1 MVPLRR
7 RGPGRAQRA
16 AAGGV
21 DGPAVPGASAAFG
34 VVVRQQR
41 RALGLSQEEL
51 ASRAGLDR
59 TTIGRVE
66 RGEFR
71 VTLDAAE
78 AMALACG
85 VPLWTLLRQAAG
97 AQVGD
102 GSGQTGA

>member
-7 RGPGRAQRA
+7 RGPGRAQQA
-16 AAGGV
+16 AAGPV
-21 DGPAVPGASAAFG
+21 ETPAVPGLSAAFG
-34 VVVRQQR
+34 VMVRQQR
-41 RALGLSQEEL
+41 RALGFSQEEL

-85 VPLWTLLRQAAG
+85 VPLWQLLKRA
-97 AQVGD
+97 
-102 GSGQTGA
+102 TTEE